1 MTGISSGL
9 GVQSSAKFQR
19 NKYLMPS
26 NLPNY
31 ITRRG
36 RRTDIPCMSWSCWWA
51 LNAANLGC
59 NGDTRDHVPPQGRW
73 PHWAQDLVG
82 GTSDSLSASLGTI
95 HIAGT
100 GCPGLGSFWEEVIDT
115 VGSFITPNRCLFKSR
130 SLHFWL
136 VQAAKGL
143 GPEFSI

>member
-9 GVQSSAKFQR
+9 RVQSSAKFQR
-19 NKYLMPS
+19 NNYLMPS
-26 NLPNY
+26 NLLSY
-31 ITRRG
+31 ATRRG
-36 RRTDIPCMSWSCWWA
+36 RTDTPCMSWSCWWA
-51 LNAANLGC
+51 LNVANLGC
-59 NGDTRDHVPPQGRW
+59 NGDTRDHVPPYGRW
-73 PHWAQDLVG
+73 PHWVHDLVSEA
-82 GTSDSLSASLGTI
+82 SDSLSASLGMI

-100 GCPGLGSFWEEVIDT
+100 GCPGLGTFRGEVIGK
-115 VGSFITPNRCLFKSR
+115 VGSFITPNRYLFKSR